1 MPTTASAIAS
11 LTRRLRHA
19 LRLRVRDVRKVA
31 PDAWAMAAV
40 ALARRRLKE
49 FWRVLP
55 AKTRSFMPLIATQ
68 GGAGFLLCFSGGG

>member
-1 MPTTASAIAS
+1 M
-11 LTRRLRHA
+11 A
-19 LRLRVRDVRKVA
+19 LLPSSRWLLLPLLAAALSVA